1 MKEASFYIDGMS
13 CSACSSG
20 IERALSRKPYCQKIQ
35 VNLLTQQAQ
44 ILYDE
49 RQISLEEIFTFIT
62 RLGYTP
68 SLQNPACNDGAQDDA
83 QNAGQNSADF
93 SSQNVFLRAIARFNA
108 LDSKLLPPKLRL
120 ILSIIFTLFVLVLS
134 FGAMFVGHIFSP
146 KIDCALMLIASLCV
160 MHFGRAFYFKGFKA
174 LFKGIPTMDSLV
186 ALGTSAAFLYSLKGS
201 WEIFIHNAHMHL
213 YFESV
218 CVILCFIMIGKFI
231 ESSAKNSAKQSASA
245 LLELYQ
251 KKVQVRKSSAQWE
264 EMPLERVKVG
274 DEIRILPGDVVM
286 LDGVVIEG
294 QSSIDT
300 SSINGESLP
309 VAVKSGD
316 LIESGSINI
325 EGSFILRAQKVGKDT
340 LLSQII
346 SLIQQA
352 NEVKAPL
359 GILADKVA
367 GIFVPI
373 VICIAFVAGIFWF
386 FLQDFERALD
396 VFVSVLVIS
405 CPCALGLATPMAFLH
420 ARAVANKMG
429 VFFKTSAS
437 LQALSQTTH
446 LIFDKTGTLTSG
458 LSVEKIALNSA
469 QSKLSKQDFLSLI
482 FALEQHSAHII
493 AKTITDYIQSALPQ
507 SALAEIPKVADFQS
521 VTGFGI
527 KGTINGQSYILG
539 SLESLESLAETPFV
553 KETLGVSAQESK
565 DTNQCDRILESHQ
578 PNNAECAREA
588 EAKRDSLPRDDTI
601 NSNSKLIIYLAD
613 SQKVLG
619 ALYLEDL
626 LRQDCAFMLQEFSK
640 KGIKQTMLTGDREAS
655 AQYIAQK
662 SGISEV
668 IFQAKPQDKLK
679 VVNEYK
685 KSEFVAFVGDG
696 VNDAAALKS
705 ANVSLAY
712 ASGNDIAQNC
722 ADILLYNQNAKAILN
737 AYNLARA
744 TITNIKQ
751 NLFWA
756 FGYNAL
762 FIPIACGVLAP
773 FGIFLDPMFCAFAMS
788 LSSISVVTNAAR
800 LRRFKVV

>member
-1 MKEASFYIDGMS
+1 MKQASFYIDGMS

-49 RQISLEEIFTFIT
+49 KQISLEEIFTFIT
-62 RLGYTP
+62 KLGYTP
-68 SLQNPACNDGAQDDA
+68 SLQNPAHNTQDDV
-83 QNAGQNSADF
+83 QNVGQNGAIDF

-134 FGAMFVGHIFSP
+134 FNAMFAGHIFSP

-201 WEIFIHNAHMHL
+201 WEIFAHNAHIHL

-231 ESSAKNSAKQSASA
+231 ESNAKNSAKQSASA

-251 KKVQVRKSSAQWE
+251 KKVQVRKSSTQWE
-264 EMPLERVKVG
+264 EMSLEYVKVG

-286 LDGVVIEG
+286 LDGVVVDG

-309 VAVKSGD
+309 VVVKSGD

-325 EGSFILRAQKVGKDT
+325 EGSFVLRAQKVGRDT

-373 VICIAFVAGIFWF
+373 VICIAFVAGIFWYF
-386 FLQDFERALD
+386 MQDFELALD

-437 LQALSQTTH
+437 LQALSQITH

-458 LSVEKIALNSA
+458 LSVEKIVLNPA
-469 QSKLSKQDFLSLI
+469 QSKLSEQEFLSLI
-482 FALEQHSAHII
+482 FTLEQHSAHII
-493 AKTITDYIQSALPQ
+493 AKTITAYIQSTLPQ
-507 SALAEIPKVADFQS
+507 SALAEIPKVMDFQS
-521 VTGFGI
+521 ITGFGI
-527 KGTINGQSYILG
+527 KGVINGKDYMLG
-539 SLESLESLAETPFV
+539 SLESLGTLAESPFV
-553 KETLGVSAQESK
+553 KDTLKEGA
-565 DTNQCDRILESHQ
+565 H
-578 PNNAECAREA
+578 
-588 EAKRDSLPRDDTI
+588 
-601 NSNSKLIIYLAD
+601 NSKLIIYLAD

-679 VVNEYK
+679 VVNDYK
-685 KSEFVAFVGDG
+685 KNAFVAFVGDG

-762 FIPIACGVLAP
+762 FIPIACGVLSP
-773 FGIFLDPMFCAFAMS
+773 FGIFLNPMFCAFAMS

-800 LRRFKVV
+800 LRRFKAV

>member
-20 IERALSRKPYCQKIQ
+20 IERALSCKPYCQKIQ

-49 RQISLEEIFTFIT
+49 KQISLEEIFTFIT

-68 SLQNPACNDGAQDDA
+68 SLQNPAYNDGAQDDA

-93 SSQNVFLRAIARFNA
+93 SSQNIFLRAIARFNA

-134 FGAMFVGHIFSP
+134 FSAMFVGHIFSP

-201 WEIFIHNAHMHL
+201 WEIFIHNAHIHL

-264 EMPLERVKVG
+264 EMLLERVKVG

-286 LDGVVIEG
+286 LDGMVIEG

-373 VICIAFVAGIFWF
+373 VICIALVAGIFWYF
-386 FLQDFERALD
+386 MQDFEHALD

-493 AKTITDYIQSALPQ
+493 AKTITDYIQSTLPQ

-527 KGTINGQSYILG
+527 KGVINGQSYILG

-553 KETLGVSAQESK
+553 KETLRESAG
-565 DTNQCDRILESHQ
+565 
-578 PNNAECAREA
+578 
-588 EAKRDSLPRDDTI
+588 
-601 NSNSKLIIYLAD
+601 NSKLIIYLAD

>member
-1 MKEASFYIDGMS
+1 MKQASFYIDGMS

-49 RQISLEEIFTFIT
+49 KQIGLEEIFTFIT
-62 RLGYTP
+62 KLGYTP
-68 SLQNPACNDGAQDDA
+68 SLQNPAHNTQDDM
-83 QNAGQNSADF
+83 QNVGQNGAIDF
-93 SSQNVFLRAIARFNA
+93 SSQNVFLRVIAHFNA

-134 FGAMFVGHIFSP
+134 FNAMFAGHIFSL

-201 WEIFIHNAHMHL
+201 WDIFAHNAHIHL

-231 ESSAKNSAKQSASA
+231 ESNAKNSAKQSASA

-251 KKVQVRKSSAQWE
+251 KKVQVRKSSTQWE
-264 EMPLERVKVG
+264 EMSLECVKVG

-286 LDGVVIEG
+286 LDGVVVDG

-309 VAVKSGD
+309 VVVKSGD
-316 LIESGSINI
+316 VIESGSINI
-325 EGSFILRAQKVGKDT
+325 EGSFVLRAQKVGRDT

-373 VICIAFVAGIFWF
+373 VICIAFVAGIFWYF
-386 FLQDFERALD
+386 MQDFKLALD
-396 VFVSVLVIS
+396 VFISVLVIS

-458 LSVEKIALNSA
+458 LSVEKIVLNPA
-469 QSKLSKQDFLSLI
+469 QSKLLEQKFLSLV

-493 AKTITDYIQSALPQ
+493 AKTITAYIQSTLPQ
-507 SALAEIPKVADFQS
+507 SALAEIPKVMDFQS
-521 VTGFGI
+521 ITGFGI
-527 KGTINGQSYILG
+527 KGVINGKNYVLG
-539 SLESLESLAETPFV
+539 SLESLGAFAESPFV
-553 KETLGVSAQESK
+553 KDTLKE
-565 DTNQCDRILESHQ
+565 D
-578 PNNAECAREA
+578 AR
-588 EAKRDSLPRDDTI
+588 
-601 NSNSKLIIYLAD
+601 NSKLIIYLAD

-679 VVNEYK
+679 VVNDYK
-685 KSEFVAFVGDG
+685 KNAFVAFVGDG

-762 FIPIACGVLAP
+762 FIPIACGVLSP

-788 LSSISVVTNAAR
+788 LSSISVVTNATR
-800 LRRFKVV
+800 LRRFKAV